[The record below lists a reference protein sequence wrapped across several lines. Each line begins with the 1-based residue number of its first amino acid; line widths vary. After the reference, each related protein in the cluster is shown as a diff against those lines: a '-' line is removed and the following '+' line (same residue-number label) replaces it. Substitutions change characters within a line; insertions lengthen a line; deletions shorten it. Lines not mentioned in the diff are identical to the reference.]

1 MTARTQ
7 YRRASSP
14 LGRWRVLL
22 LLGLLAGLLGMHGL
36 GPGGAVAVGG
46 HSTGEHSMGAHSM
59 GAHSMG
65 AHSMGA
71 HSMGAHSM
79 GGHAS
84 HHSRVAADHSHVA
97 AGHSQAEAAGEAYV
111 CHGGGAGDDGGHA
124 HHADATCASGAVGA
138 GPVLPAP
145 LLAPGAPLSAAD
157 DPVGA
162 FPAALDG
169 GRAPPSLAELQ
180 LLRI

>member
-46 HSTGEHSMGAHSM
+46 HSTGELPI
-59 GAHSMG
+59 
-65 AHSMGA
+65 GA